1 MSGNATEPNTPAQ
14 EPTQA
19 AQPGQEPAANPPT
32 PAPVEQDVNSLPQ
45 WARDAISK
53 ANGEAAK
60 YRTQVRDLEPKA
72 QQFTQLEEASKTE
85 LQRQTEALEAANRAR
100 DEAKAEA
107 IRFRV
112 AAEEGVGKDDLDL
125 LGTGDEEQIRARAVR
140 IAEMRTAAAIAATAA
155 TTAPTSPGQR
165 PQEALRPGATPSN
178 EPLSEDELLYQAIYG
193 PQK

>member
-1 MSGNATEPNTPAQ
+1 MSEPTPEAAPTATEPQ
-14 EPTQA
+14 QA
-19 AQPGQEPAANPPT
+19 TQPGQEPVVPTSPP
-32 PAPVEQDVNSLPQ
+32 AEQDVSSLPQ

-72 QQFTQLEEASKTE
+72 QQFAKLEEASKTE

-100 DEAKAEA
+100 EEAQAEA
-107 IRFRV
+107 LRFRV
-112 AAEEGVGKDDLDL
+112 AAEEGVSKDDLDL
-125 LGTGDEEQIRARAVR
+125 LGNGDEEQIRARAVR
-140 IAEMRTAAAIAATAA
+140 IAEMRTAAAVAATAA
-155 TTAPTSPGQR
+155 TLKPGQR

-178 EPLSEDELLYQAIYG
+178 EPLSEDEQLYQAIYG